1 MRNLGKTAATTA
13 LVLTAL
19 GAPAAVAL
27 QADDPAHTWVR
38 TELFFG
44 TDKPGPDVT
53 DYQFQK
59 FVDSTVTPRFP
70 DGLTVL
76 SGQGQWNGGKGIV
89 KERSKVLIIVY
100 PVDGAEASSKKIER
114 SGTCTRR
121 SSSSSRCC
129 GPTAARRSPSKR
141 TLCRRNGGAP
151 PASGRSAV

>member
-100 PVDGAEASSKKIER
+100 PVDGAEASSKKIEEIR
-114 SGTCTRR
+114 DLYEKKFQQQSVLRAD
-121 SSSSSRCC
+121 SSETVSF
-129 GPTAARRSPSKR
+129 
-141 TLCRRNGGAP
+141 
-151 PASGRSAV
+151 